1 MVKGMHLNDTNKLHL
16 QSSLIQ
22 SYDNIIWA
30 NLLYQHYQTTLG
42 NLWFFFKWFKYTYVG
57 VILGKALL
65 QGTKMIKIC
74 T

>member
-42 NLWFFFKWFKYTYVG
+42 NL
-57 VILGKALL
+57 
-65 QGTKMIKIC
+65 
-74 T
+74 

>member
-42 NLWFFFKWFKYTYVG
+42 NLWFKYTYFG